1 MSRLSSKARR
11 MLGLDKK
18 NGNHPHHQIATNAF
32 NADFSLLNDDYYQFW
47 HDCKD
52 PKASAA
58 LVSALLEQV
67 MAVEGKGLDKI
78 NKTLLQA
85 NLNERYHH
93 QDTVDLFTTNVCKTL
108 YFIGL
113 FYPIDQT
120 CPHFKSVV
128 LKWNEHTKLD
138 IGRKV
143 DRTLRME
150 ILLLGARA
158 TPLAIDLSWFSAA
171 ESKTSSSHLRSSVES
186 ERSISGGSNN
196 NARDRKSS
204 TYTSSESKDWE
215 KMDTTLSSFDEF
227 PFATLYARRLL
238 HTGGAQQ
245 LFEAALKLMTNLP
258 QRLKMGTATTV
269 RSMSALMLILT
280 QILTEHPIADTFAL
294 RMRLLPPLEVF
305 CQWPVPYGQLA
316 REMRHMVESE
326 IRAPGTLYRKT
337 LFEEHPMLSLPG
349 MRKTNSVSSDKRA
362 KQHTVWAELQHSVFV
377 YYDVDDV
384 SVPCVFVLNC
394 FLALVALNNK
404 YFVFLAI
411 LVYCRS
417 VRCI

>member
-32 NADFSLLNDDYYQFW
+32 KADFSLLNDDYYQFW

-58 LVSALLEQV
+58 LVSALLEHV

-85 NLNERYHH
+85 NLNDRYHH
-93 QDTVDLFTTNVCKTL
+93 QDTVDLFTSNICKTL

-128 LKWNEHTKLD
+128 LKWTEHTKLD
-138 IGRKV
+138 IGRQV

-171 ESKTSSSHLRSSVES
+171 ESQTSSSHLRSSAES

-280 QILTEHPIADTFAL
+280 QL
-294 RMRLLPPLEVF
+294 RLL
-305 CQWPVPYGQLA
+305 
-316 REMRHMVESE
+316 
-326 IRAPGTLYRKT
+326 
-337 LFEEHPMLSLPG
+337 
-349 MRKTNSVSSDKRA
+349 
-362 KQHTVWAELQHSVFV
+362 
-377 YYDVDDV
+377 
-384 SVPCVFVLNC
+384 
-394 FLALVALNNK
+394 
-404 YFVFLAI
+404 I
-411 LVYCRS
+411 LLMP
-417 VRCI
+417 ILI